1 MGLASSFIR
10 SAVRSLPSK
19 KPEGIMSKDKITG
32 KIPVAKQTDEIIST
46 DIPTDNLELPA
57 ARQTDELL
65 SKETIDEAT
74 ASRDKIR
81 KFYNTP
87 KNLRQK
93 QKPQLKE
100 AAQLL
105 YDEKITKSEWDEIA
119 DRFYPPQIITEMP
132 DFPHINRVAATLNED
147 QVEKGIIG
155 KTLESSALAGKRV
168 ASRLDIS
175 AYDRF
180 KTWVVSLHDGT
191 KRGGPA
197 IGYGQTAKLKNVEFI
212 SSEKGALNIAR
223 GRTDKTTI
231 ARIYGDWVDETPQD
245 VYDFAARELNNPDS
259 EWVQI
264 GMNPY
269 KHSYF
274 YDKRTMEPVLTAD
287 EVIQVGPLV
296 LAKNVLRG
304 KASDFSFNKG
314 GIMYGQQMNMFQ
326 EGGITLKDEGGK
338 IEEVSGNKVP
348 LGSTKEEV
356 ADDQDAKLSA
366 GEMVLSA
373 DVVRY
378 HGVEKIMALRD
389 EAKIGY
395 AKMDAMGQLG
405 NAEEATIPTESIFNA
420 GGPPFSIV
428 DLEYVEADDDVDID
442 EMDSDV
448 IEAQTGALVPLQQP
462 DASFSRINPATGLPE
477 TSAAPE
483 STVPQVLTPGA
494 PAPIVTGSALTPTTL
509 STLTPTGTQT
519 TPQTQLPTPAPLPT
533 ALQFLGGAQ
542 TTNFFINEIGQV
554 IQIPVVNGRQIYPTP
569 EGFQSYDPSNPQPFD
584 PSLERATVTQP
595 EQRQRPTRTV
605 TETGGQPDV
614 GLEGSDTPE
623 GLGLGSLDA
632 VDNASTEI
640 GALDKDATVSKVQSI
655 LDKYDVNMTDVVSHG
670 KLDPKNPQTYI
681 SPVFSLF
688 ADTVTKAQRERA
700 QSKFEDA
707 VENTRNTK
715 GLAAATRE
723 AMQAIGVVGED
734 VEGPAGDAGL
744 SGTGPGGFGV
754 GKDEGGGLAGPG
766 GDQSDTSES
775 GLAGS
780 QDESDFG
787 DDSFGG
793 MAVAEGGLISPRVHR
808 KRMNK
813 TNRKGLAARK

>member
-1 MGLASSFIR
+1 M
-10 SAVRSLPSK
+10 
-19 KPEGIMSKDKITG
+19 
-32 KIPVAKQTDEIIST
+32 
-46 DIPTDNLELPA
+46 
-57 ARQTDELL
+57 
-65 SKETIDEAT
+65 
-74 ASRDKIR
+74 
-81 KFYNTP
+81 P
-87 KNLRQK
+87 K
-93 QKPQLKE
+93 
-100 AAQLL
+100 A
-105 YDEKITKSEWDEIA
+105 
-119 DRFYPPQIITEMP
+119 
-132 DFPHINRVAATLNED
+132 
-147 QVEKGIIG
+147 
-155 KTLESSALAGKRV
+155 
-168 ASRLDIS
+168 
-175 AYDRF
+175 
-180 KTWVVSLHDGT
+180 
-191 KRGGPA
+191 
-197 IGYGQTAKLKNVEFI
+197 
-212 SSEKGALNIAR
+212 
-223 GRTDKTTI
+223 TI
-231 ARIYGDWVDETPQD
+231 ARIHGNWVDESPQD
-245 VYDFAARELNNPDS
+245 VYNFAARELNNPDS

-296 LAKNVLRG
+296 LAKDVLRG

-462 DASFSRINPATGLPE
+462 AASFSRINPATGLPE

-494 PAPIVTGSALTPTTL
+494 PAPIVTGSSLTPTTL
-509 STLTPTGTQT
+509 STLTPTRTQT
-519 TPQTQLPTPAPLPT
+519 APQTQLPTPAPLPT
-533 ALQFLGGAQ
+533 TEQFLGGAQ

-614 GLEGSDTPE
+614 GPEGSDTPE
-623 GLGLGSLDA
+623 GLGLSARDQYDA
-632 VDNASTEI
+632 ALEAYNANMISIE
-640 GALDKDATVSKVQSI
+640 TVQEVTGLSKENAEKAARDFDVASKVSSFVRGI
-655 LDKYDVNMTDVVSHG
+655 VSPFSTFF
-670 KLDPKNPQTYI
+670 DPK
-681 SPVFSLF
+681 
-688 ADTVTKAQRERA
+688 TVGR
-700 QSKFEDA
+700 
-707 VENTRNTK
+707 
-715 GLAAATRE
+715 
-723 AMQAIGVVGED
+723 
-734 VEGPAGDAGL
+734 
-744 SGTGPGGFGV
+744 
-754 GKDEGGGLAGPG
+754 
-766 GDQSDTSES
+766 
-775 GLAGS
+775 
-780 QDESDFG
+780 
-787 DDSFGG
+787 SF
-793 MAVAEGGLISPRVHR
+793 AEGKYGGRYSRPQQ
-808 KRMNK
+808 
-813 TNRKGLAARK
+813 LAAREEKNKERRKQQKHKQKQKLTQNKEEKILPL